1 MAPDGL
7 QYRLPREISLRVS
20 SFGLLTSEDDPI
32 SRKPRAINSASE
44 DLADKDKQMVNE
56 NKADKM
62 LMKP

>member
-1 MAPDGL
+1 MARDGL

-44 DLADKDKQMVNE
+44 DLADKDKQMVSE
-56 NKADKM
+56 NKADKI

>member
-44 DLADKDKQMVNE
+44 DLADKDKQMVSE